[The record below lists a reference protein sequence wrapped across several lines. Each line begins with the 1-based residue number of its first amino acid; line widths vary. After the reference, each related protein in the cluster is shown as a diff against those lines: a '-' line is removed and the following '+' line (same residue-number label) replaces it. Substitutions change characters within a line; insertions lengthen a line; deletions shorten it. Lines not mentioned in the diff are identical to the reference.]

1 LCVGHVDDKV
11 VALGAADVGEANA
24 GIAGGSFDYGPTG
37 LEKAAVLGV
46 LDDIEG
52 SAVFD
57 GSAWVL
63 EFGFS

>member
-1 LCVGHVDDKV
+1 
-11 VALGAADVGEANA
+11 VGEANA

-37 LEKAAVLGV
+37 LEKATVLGV